1 MTYCTCMYNIV
12 WFSKIK
18 NENSKKQASNPFI
31 SFRSTWV
38 AAEKEAADI
47 YVIKTNEI
55 VPNMS

>member
-1 MTYCTCMYNIV
+1 MYNIV

-18 NENSKKQASNPFI
+18 NESCKKQASNPFI
-31 SFRSTWV
+31 SFRSTCV

>member
-1 MTYCTCMYNIV
+1 MKV
-12 WFSKIK
+12 AKSKHQILLY
-18 NENSKKQASNPFI
+18 
-31 SFRSTWV
+31 RLGCV